1 MRIIPIILL
10 VLSLAECR
18 HYFVR
23 DAAKYNLTQEE
34 ENLLKSKKI
43 GVIGFHPSY
52 RSRYSDCCQMSKN
65 IVRVLQFIY
74 LTTDSES
81 LPLKPNAFMKGIG
94 KYRIFHK
101 LSERNTFNELLKFRN
116 VEENKHKPNK
126 GISEEN
132 LRFFLKTYL
141 DETNHLGYEEIL
153 NSLDLSDPQ
162 KIYLK
167 DNSIDFWIIG
177 YHSPPW
183 MNITNEPIT
192 LLTLFPFIGSIG
204 TFPLFGNEWINSN
217 IWIFDKKLNLIK
229 KLEFK
234 NEYTFFVASW
244 VFWQDET
251 TSGIIRN
258 GNDPTYI
265 YEPDLKEFSKEL
277 AKIVRDAK

>member
-126 GISEEN
+126 KQKFDDVFNKTIMSFFNERFDFFKKVDDPKTKDFISQVFFEG
-132 LRFFLKTYL
+132 LR
-141 DETNHLGYEEIL
+141 NHYE
-153 NSLDLSDPQ
+153 SQ
-162 KIYLK
+162 Q
-167 DNSIDFWIIG
+167 
-177 YHSPPW
+177 
-183 MNITNEPIT
+183 
-192 LLTLFPFIGSIG
+192 G
-204 TFPLFGNEWINSN
+204 T
-217 IWIFDKKLNLIK
+217 
-229 KLEFK
+229 
-234 NEYTFFVASW
+234 T
-244 VFWQDET
+244 
-251 TSGIIRN
+251 
-258 GNDPTYI
+258 
-265 YEPDLKEFSKEL
+265 
-277 AKIVRDAK
+277 

>member
-1 MRIIPIILL
+1 
-10 VLSLAECR
+10 
-18 HYFVR
+18 
-23 DAAKYNLTQEE
+23 
-34 ENLLKSKKI
+34 
-43 GVIGFHPSY
+43 
-52 RSRYSDCCQMSKN
+52 
-65 IVRVLQFIY
+65 
-74 LTTDSES
+74 
-81 LPLKPNAFMKGIG
+81 
-94 KYRIFHK
+94 
-101 LSERNTFNELLKFRN
+101 
-116 VEENKHKPNK
+116 
-126 GISEEN
+126 
-132 LRFFLKTYL
+132 
-141 DETNHLGYEEIL
+141 
-153 NSLDLSDPQ
+153 
-162 KIYLK
+162 
-167 DNSIDFWIIG
+167 
-177 YHSPPW
+177 